1 MSTTAGVWSETLLQ
15 NVRERA
21 DALMFD
27 DRIKQ
32 QYMPVLGAV
41 EALNRVQTAN
51 IRTLKSGLKNYTV
64 EVEWLNY
71 CGLTVTDNVA
81 CDTGGTEGSTNTET
95 YTLDADKMVKF
106 KVQEADYRD
115 NDFGM
120 EEAVA
125 KGLLAAD
132 SKISEA
138 FAQKFVT
145 ELNAAKGVNQYTGA
159 PGNVVGADTFIATGS
174 WDYTLYAYLLQVA
187 DKNKFSAPVL
197 LNGNN
202 LYRSF
207 INAGFAAGNADGKAG
222 AAAFGAMPTYFDI
235 HNLPAVNNA
244 TEISYLLSQG
254 SWAWASAPKFETSL
268 RNFQHE
274 SRYSFESRFIPGLW
288 LNVQIVE
295 SCVEDYV
302 SYDFKVS
309 SKYGIFANPAG
320 CTATNTGTLTFVCGA
335 SA

>member
-21 DALMFD
+21 EALMFD

-32 QYMPVLGAV
+32 QYTPVIGAV
-41 EALNRVQTAN
+41 DALKRVQTAN
-51 IRTLKSGLKNYTV
+51 IRALKNGLKNNTV

-71 CGLTVTDNVA
+71 CGLTVANNVA

-95 YTLDADKMVKF
+95 YTLDVDKMVKF
-106 KVQEADYRD
+106 KVQEADFRD

-125 KGLLAAD
+125 KGLLRAD
-132 SKISEA
+132 MLISES
-138 FAQKFVT
+138 FAQQFVT
-145 ELNAAKGVNQYTGA
+145 ELNAAKGVNAYTGA
-159 PGNVVGADTFIATGS
+159 PGTVSGSDTYIASGN
-174 WDYTLYAYLLQVA
+174 WDYTLYAYLLQAA
-187 DKNKFSAPVL
+187 DVNKFTAPVL

-202 LYRSF
+202 LYRAF
-207 INAGFAAGNADGKAG
+207 INAQFAAGNADGKAG
-222 AAAFGAMPTYFDI
+222 AAAFGALPTYFDI
-235 HNLPAVNNA
+235 HNLPAVNST

-320 CTATNTGTLTFVCGA
+320 CTATNTGTLTFICGTA
-335 SA
+335 S